1 MIAAARNEPKLRR
14 RVMMSRRILVT
25 GGSRGIGRA
34 IALAAAQ
41 DGFAVTLTYQSRADA
56 AAEVVGKIAADG
68 GSAATLELDIAD
80 RDATASTLESIVKED
95 GPFYGVVCN
104 AGVTS
109 DAPFPGMS
117 GEAWDHVLHT
127 NLDGFYNVLKP
138 LTLPMIRL
146 HEGGRIV
153 VLSSVAG
160 LMGNRGQV
168 NYSASKAGLIGATR
182 ALSLELAKRKIT
194 VNCVAPGLIETD
206 LVKDLP
212 KEQVAAMIPMRRF
225 GTPEEVAS
233 VVSFLLSDGAS
244 YVTGETISVNG
255 GMA

>member
-1 MIAAARNEPKLRR
+1 MGR
-14 RVMMSRRILVT
+14 RVLVT

-34 IALAAAQ
+34 IAMHAARG
-41 DGFAVTLTYQSRADA
+41 GFDVTLSYRTRIDD
-56 AAEVVGKIAADG
+56 AAEVVARIVAEGH
-68 GSAATLELDIAD
+68 SASCVQLDVSN
-80 RDATASTLESIVKED
+80 RDATSSAIDEMLAEW

-104 AGVTS
+104 AGVTA

-117 GEAWDHVLHT
+117 GDAWDHVLRT

-194 VNCVAPGLIETD
+194 VNCVAPGLIETEM
-206 LVKDLP
+206 VEDLP
-212 KEQVAAMIPMRRF
+212 ATQLGAMIPMRRF
-225 GTPEEVAS
+225 GTPDEVAA
-233 VVSFLLSDGAS
+233 VVDFLLSDAAS
-244 YVTGETISVNG
+244 YVTGQTISVNG

>member
-1 MIAAARNEPKLRR
+1 
-14 RVMMSRRILVT
+14 MSRRVLVT

-34 IALAAAQ
+34 IALAAAR
-41 DGFAVTLTYQSRADA
+41 DGYDVTLTYKARADA
-56 AAEVVGKIAADG
+56 AAEAVLEIEAEGGHAD
-68 GSAATLELDIAD
+68 TLQIDIAS
-80 RDATASTLESIVKED
+80 RDATAEALEKSVSES
-95 GPFYGVVCN
+95 GAFYGVVCN
-104 AGVTS
+104 AGITA

-117 GEAWDHVLHT
+117 GDAWDSVLRT

-138 LTLPMIRL
+138 LTMPMIQL
-146 HEGGRIV
+146 HQGGRIV

-160 LMGNRGQV
+160 LTGNRGQV

-206 LVKDLP
+206 MLAGLP
-212 KEQVAAMIPMRRF
+212 AKELASMIPLRRL
-225 GTPEEVAS
+225 GRPEEVAA
-233 VVSFLLSDGAS
+233 VVGFLLSDAAS
-244 YVTGETISVNG
+244 YVTGETLSVNG

>member
-1 MIAAARNEPKLRR
+1 MGR
-14 RVMMSRRILVT
+14 RVLVT

-34 IALAAAQ
+34 IAMHAARG
-41 DGFAVTLTYQSRADA
+41 GFDVTLSYRTRIDD
-56 AAEVVGKIAADG
+56 AAEVVAKIVAEG
-68 GSAATLELDIAD
+68 HSASCVQLDVSN
-80 RDATASTLESIVKED
+80 RDATSSAIDEMLAES

-104 AGVTS
+104 AGVTA

-117 GEAWDHVLHT
+117 GDAWDHVLRT

-138 LTLPMIRL
+138 LTLPMIRM

-194 VNCVAPGLIETD
+194 VNCVAPGLIDTEM
-206 LVKDLP
+206 VEDLP
-212 KEQVAAMIPMRRF
+212 AAQLGAMIPMRRF
-225 GTPEEVAS
+225 GTPDEVAA
-233 VVSFLLSDGAS
+233 VVDFLLSDAAS
-244 YVTGETISVNG
+244 YVTGQTISVNG

>member
-1 MIAAARNEPKLRR
+1 MPRQ
-14 RVMMSRRILVT
+14 VLVT

-34 IALAAAQ
+34 IAIAAAR
-41 DGFAVTLTYQSRADA
+41 DGFAVTLTYQRRSQS
-56 AAEVVGKIAADG
+56 AAEVVGKIEAEG
-68 GSAATLELDIAD
+68 GLASAIQLDIAD
-80 RDATASTLESIVKED
+80 REATASALEEQVQKN
-95 GPFYGVVCN
+95 GPFYGVVCS

-109 DAPFPGMS
+109 DAPFPGMT
-117 GEAWDHVLHT
+117 GEACDHVLRT

-138 LTLPMIRL
+138 LTLPMVRL
-146 HEGGRIV
+146 HQGGRIV

-194 VNCVAPGLIETD
+194 VNCVAPGLIATD
-206 LVKDLP
+206 M
-212 KEQVAAMIPMRRF
+212 VASIPEAQIGTMIPMRRF

>member
-1 MIAAARNEPKLRR
+1 
-14 RVMMSRRILVT
+14 MSRRILVT

-34 IALAAAQ
+34 IAIAAAK
-41 DGFAVTLTYQSRADA
+41 DGFDVTLTYQSRADA
-56 AAEVVGKIAADG
+56 AAEVVGKIEAEG
-68 GSAATLELDIAD
+68 GSASCLELDIRN
-80 RDATASTLESIVKED
+80 RDATCAALESITKD
-95 GPFYGVVCN
+95 KGPFYGVVCN

-117 GEAWDHVLHT
+117 GDAWDSVLRT

-160 LMGNRGQV
+160 LIGNRGQV

-194 VNCVAPGLIETD
+194 VNCVAPGLIETEM
-206 LVKDLP
+206 VAGLP
-212 KEQVAAMIPMRRF
+212 AEQVGAMIPMRRF
-225 GTPEEVAS
+225 GRPEEVAS
-233 VVSFLLSDGAS
+233 VVTFLLSDGAS

>member
-1 MIAAARNEPKLRR
+1 MPRQ
-14 RVMMSRRILVT
+14 VLVT

-34 IALAAAQ
+34 IAIAAAR
-41 DGFAVTLTYQSRADA
+41 DGFAVTLTYQRRSQS
-56 AAEVVGKIAADG
+56 AAEVVGKIEAEG
-68 GSAATLELDIAD
+68 GLASAIQLDIAD
-80 RDATASTLESIVKED
+80 REATASALEEQVQKD
-95 GPFYGVVCN
+95 GPFYGIVCN

-109 DAPFPGMS
+109 DAPFPGMT
-117 GEAWDHVLHT
+117 GEAWDHVLRT

-138 LTLPMIRL
+138 LTLPMVRL
-146 HEGGRIV
+146 HQGGRIV

-194 VNCVAPGLIETD
+194 VNCVAPGLIATD
-206 LVKDLP
+206 M
-212 KEQVAAMIPMRRF
+212 VASIPEAQIGTMIPMRRF